1 MWVSYI
7 SSKKAIKFIV
17 LLCIEEPDIGENG
30 ASGLI
35 AIMSYFNGSTELLN
49 CGGVVA
55 ENIAVSRDGFY
66 FIPLNRDEVPLG
78 TQIILKQEPID
89 GLKKYLSN
97 KNFQGIGP
105 KNADT
110 IAQNI
115 GMTVIKYLHE
125 RNVNILEE
133 KTSKKLSE
141 ALLGGWDLDYENS
154 GFEILFSQIGFSYTQ
169 KKFVKEEFGNKF
181 FAEIHKDP
189 YMVLQKI
196 PRLSFDKIESIISIF
211 GIEVSLDQ
219 KIVAATRHA
228 LMQSEAERGNTC
240 GPLERVLLRTQE
252 ITKNDI
258 ETIQTAINS
267 HEHLFNNF
275 KVQDKNFLE
284 TIEACERDNDI
295 AQQIC
300 LIKDNFKPI
309 KGKQFSANKNATNP
323 LSEEQVQAIQ
333 NSLEAGVSI
342 ITGGPG
348 TGKTRIIEGLAQVLV
363 NGFRKT
369 IRICAPTGRAAKRI
383 AENQALKK
391 FQPST
396 IHMLKAMIDSS
407 AKDIEFDTLIVDES
421 SMIDINLFNDLVK
434 MLPLGSQLILIGDV
448 DQLPPVGAGQPF
460 LDLIRS
466 KKIVVSRLSKQFRQG
481 SDSVIPK
488 VARAINK
495 GELIEFSSDFS
506 SSGFSFVEV
515 DKGQVVEKIIEVV
528 DFFTGNK
535 NGSIDFDKTQ
545 ILSPMRR
552 YSSGLINLNSIMQKK
567 YNPNGEKVFSKMEG
581 EKEIQFCAGDKVICT
596 QNDYDIDVRNGDI
609 GYVVNKVGKNIRV
622 EFDGEMKLFH
632 NNKIDYLDLAYAI
645 TVHKSQ
651 GSEYPNVV
659 MPIVDDHRIMLTRK
673 LIYTAITRGKQNV
686 CLIGSKRV
694 LREALKKV
702 FLNLRYSDLNQK
714 IEKAN
719 TNLFN
724 QS

>member
-1 MWVSYI
+1 M
-7 SSKKAIKFIV
+7 
-17 LLCIEEPDIGENG
+17 
-30 ASGLI
+30 I
-35 AIMSYFNGSTELLN
+35 AVISYFDSNPEPLN
-49 CGGVVA
+49 CESVVA
-55 ENIAVSRDGFY
+55 ENTATSRDGFY
-66 FIPLNRDEVPLG
+66 FVPLNKDDVPLG
-78 TQIILKQEPID
+78 TQIILKEEPIE

-189 YMVLQKI
+189 YMLLQRI

-434 MLPLGSQLILIGDV
+434 MLPLGAQLILIGDV

-581 EKEIQFCAGDKVICT
+581 EKEIKFCAGDKVICT

-609 GYVVNKVGKNIRV
+609 GYVINKVGKNIRV
-622 EFDGEMKLFH
+622 DFDGEMKLFH

-651 GSEYPNVV
+651 GSEYPNVI

-702 FLNLRYSDLNQK
+702 FLNLRYSNLNQK
-714 IEKAN
+714 IENAN
-719 TNLFN
+719 INLFHQN
-724 QS
+724 

>member
-1 MWVSYI
+1 M
-7 SSKKAIKFIV
+7 
-17 LLCIEEPDIGENG
+17 
-30 ASGLI
+30 I
-35 AIMSYFNGSTELLN
+35 AIISYFNGSQELLN

-55 ENIAVSRDGFY
+55 ENISVSRDGFY

-105 KNADT
+105 K
-110 IAQNI
+110 IAHSIVQNF
-115 GMTVIKYLHE
+115 GMTVLKYLNQ
-125 RNVNILEE
+125 RQLNLIEE
-133 KTSKKLSE
+133 KTSKKITE
-141 ALLGGWDLDYENS
+141 TLLEGWNLDYENS
-154 GFEILFSQIGFSYTQ
+154 GFEILFSEIGFSYTQ
-169 KKFVKEEFGNKF
+169 KKFVRDEFGNKF
-181 FAEIHKDP
+181 FSDVHKDP
-189 YMVLQKI
+189 YMLLQRI

-228 LMQSEAERGNTC
+228 LMQSEVERGNTC
-240 GPLERVLLRTQE
+240 GPLDRVLLRTQE
-252 ITKNDI
+252 ITKNDF
-258 ETIQTAINS
+258 ETIQTAITS
-267 HEHLFNNF
+267 HEHLFNYF
-275 KVQDKNFLE
+275 KVQDKEFLE
-284 TIEACERDNDI
+284 TIEAYQRDNDI
-295 AQQIC
+295 AQQIF

-309 KGKQFSANKNATNP
+309 EGKKFSANKNATNP

-535 NGSIDFDKTQ
+535 NGSIDFEKTQ

-702 FLNLRYSDLNQK
+702 FLNLRYSNLNQK
-714 IEKAN
+714 IENAN
-719 TNLFN
+719 INLFHQN
-724 QS
+724 

>member
-1 MWVSYI
+1 M
-7 SSKKAIKFIV
+7 
-17 LLCIEEPDIGENG
+17 
-30 ASGLI
+30 I
-35 AIMSYFNGSTELLN
+35 AVISYFDSNPEPLN
-49 CGGVVA
+49 CESVVA
-55 ENIAVSRDGFY
+55 ENTATSRDGFY
-66 FIPLNRDEVPLG
+66 FVPLNKDDVPLG
-78 TQIILKQEPID
+78 TQIILKEEPIE

-115 GMTVIKYLHE
+115 GMTVIKYLHK

-189 YMVLQKI
+189 YMLLQRI

-702 FLNLRYSDLNQK
+702 FLNLRYSNLNQK
-714 IEKAN
+714 IENAN
-719 TNLFN
+719 KNLFHQN
-724 QS
+724 

>member
-1 MWVSYI
+1 M
-7 SSKKAIKFIV
+7 
-17 LLCIEEPDIGENG
+17 
-30 ASGLI
+30 I
-35 AIMSYFNGSTELLN
+35 AVISYFDSNPEPLN
-49 CGGVVA
+49 CESVVA
-55 ENIAVSRDGFY
+55 ENTATSRDGFY
-66 FIPLNRDEVPLG
+66 FVPLNKDDVPLG
-78 TQIILKQEPID
+78 TQIILKEEPIE

-189 YMVLQKI
+189 YMLLQRI

-567 YNPNGEKVFSKMEG
+567 YNPYGEKVFSKMEG
-581 EKEIQFCAGDKVICT
+581 EKEIKFCAGDKVICT

-694 LREALKKV
+694 LREALRKV
-702 FLNLRYSDLNQK
+702 FLNLRYSNLNQK
-714 IEKAN
+714 IENAN
-719 TNLFN
+719 INLFHQN
-724 QS
+724 

>member
-1 MWVSYI
+1 M
-7 SSKKAIKFIV
+7 
-17 LLCIEEPDIGENG
+17 
-30 ASGLI
+30 I
-35 AIMSYFNGSTELLN
+35 AVISYFDSNPEPLN
-49 CGGVVA
+49 CESVVA
-55 ENIAVSRDGFY
+55 ENTATSRDGFY
-66 FIPLNRDEVPLG
+66 FVPLNKDDVPLG
-78 TQIILKQEPID
+78 TQIILKEEPIE

-309 KGKQFSANKNATNP
+309 KGKKFSANKNATNP

-515 DKGQVVEKIIEVV
+515 EKGQVVEKIIEVV
-528 DFFTGNK
+528 DFFTGKK
-535 NGSIDFDKTQ
+535 NGGIDFDKTQ

-567 YNPNGEKVFSKMEG
+567 YNPNGDKVFSKMEG
-581 EKEIQFCAGDKVICT
+581 EKEIKFCAGDKVICT

-702 FLNLRYSDLNQK
+702 FLNLRYSNLNQK
-714 IEKAN
+714 IENAN
-719 TNLFN
+719 INLFHQN
-724 QS
+724 

>member
-1 MWVSYI
+1 M
-7 SSKKAIKFIV
+7 
-17 LLCIEEPDIGENG
+17 
-30 ASGLI
+30 I
-35 AIMSYFNGSTELLN
+35 AVISYFDSNPEPLN
-49 CGGVVA
+49 CESVVA
-55 ENIAVSRDGFY
+55 ENTATSRDGFY
-66 FIPLNRDEVPLG
+66 FVPLNKDDVPLG
-78 TQIILKQEPID
+78 TQIILKEEPIE

-125 RNVNILEE
+125 RTVNILEE

-702 FLNLRYSDLNQK
+702 FLNLRYSNLNQK

-719 TNLFN
+719 INLFHQN
-724 QS
+724 

>member
-1 MWVSYI
+1 M
-7 SSKKAIKFIV
+7 
-17 LLCIEEPDIGENG
+17 
-30 ASGLI
+30 I
-35 AIMSYFNGSTELLN
+35 AVISYFDGNPEPLN
-49 CGGVVA
+49 CESVVA
-55 ENIAVSRDGFY
+55 ENTATSRDGFY
-66 FIPLNRDEVPLG
+66 FVPLNKDDVPLG
-78 TQIILKQEPID
+78 TQIILKEEPIE

-125 RNVNILEE
+125 RTVNILEE

-702 FLNLRYSDLNQK
+702 FLNLRYSNLNQK

-719 TNLFN
+719 INLFHQN
-724 QS
+724 

>member
-1 MWVSYI
+1 M
-7 SSKKAIKFIV
+7 
-17 LLCIEEPDIGENG
+17 
-30 ASGLI
+30 I
-35 AIMSYFNGSTELLN
+35 AVISYFDSNPEPLN
-49 CGGVVA
+49 CESVVA
-55 ENIAVSRDGFY
+55 ENTATSRDGFY
-66 FIPLNRDEVPLG
+66 FVPLNKDDVPLG
-78 TQIILKQEPID
+78 TQIILKEEPIE

-189 YMVLQKI
+189 YMLLQRI

-295 AQQIC
+295 AHQIC

-333 NSLEAGVSI
+333 NSLESGVSI

-407 AKDIEFDTLIVDES
+407 AKDIAFDTLIVDES

-567 YNPNGEKVFSKMEG
+567 YNPYGEKVFSKMEG

-651 GSEYPNVV
+651 GSEYLNVV

-702 FLNLRYSDLNQK
+702 FLNLRYSNLNQK
-714 IEKAN
+714 IENAN
-719 TNLFN
+719 INLFHQN
-724 QS
+724 

>member
-1 MWVSYI
+1 M
-7 SSKKAIKFIV
+7 
-17 LLCIEEPDIGENG
+17 
-30 ASGLI
+30 I
-35 AIMSYFNGSTELLN
+35 AVISYFDSNPEPLN
-49 CGGVVA
+49 CESVVA
-55 ENIAVSRDGFY
+55 ENTATSRDGFY
-66 FIPLNRDEVPLG
+66 FVPLNKDDVPLG
-78 TQIILKQEPID
+78 TQIILKEEPIE

-125 RNVNILEE
+125 RTVNILEE

-189 YMVLQKI
+189 YMLLQRI

-300 LIKDNFKPI
+300 WIKDNFKPI

-567 YNPNGEKVFSKMEG
+567 YNPNSEMVFSKMEG
-581 EKEIQFCAGDKVICT
+581 EKEIKFCAGDKVICT

-702 FLNLRYSDLNQK
+702 FLNLRYSNLNQK
-714 IEKAN
+714 IENAN
-719 TNLFN
+719 INLFHQN
-724 QS
+724 

>member
-1 MWVSYI
+1 MLFRS
-7 SSKKAIKFIV
+7 
-17 LLCIEEPDIGENG
+17 
-30 ASGLI
+30 
-35 AIMSYFNGSTELLN
+35 
-49 CGGVVA
+49 
-55 ENIAVSRDGFY
+55 
-66 FIPLNRDEVPLG
+66 
-78 TQIILKQEPID
+78 
-89 GLKKYLSN
+89 
-97 KNFQGIGP
+97 
-105 KNADT
+105 
-110 IAQNI
+110 
-115 GMTVIKYLHE
+115 
-125 RNVNILEE
+125 EE

-189 YMVLQKI
+189 YMLLQRI

-481 SDSVIPK
+481 SDSIIPK

-515 DKGQVVEKIIEVV
+515 EKGQVVDKIIEVV

-535 NGSIDFDKTQ
+535 NGNIDFDKTQ

-552 YSSGLINLNSIMQKK
+552 YSSGLINLNTIMQKK
-567 YNPNGEKVFSKMEG
+567 YNPNGEKVFSKIEG
-581 EKEIQFCAGDKVICT
+581 EKEIKFCAGDKVICT

-609 GYVVNKVGKNIRV
+609 GYVINKVGKNIRV
-622 EFDGEMKLFH
+622 EFDGETKLFH

-702 FLNLRYSDLNQK
+702 FLNLRYSNLNQK

-719 TNLFN
+719 INLFHQN
-724 QS
+724 

>member
-1 MWVSYI
+1 M
-7 SSKKAIKFIV
+7 
-17 LLCIEEPDIGENG
+17 
-30 ASGLI
+30 I
-35 AIMSYFNGSTELLN
+35 AVISYFDSNPEPLN
-49 CGGVVA
+49 CESVVA
-55 ENIAVSRDGFY
+55 ENTATSRDGFY
-66 FIPLNRDEVPLG
+66 FVPLNKDDVPLG
-78 TQIILKQEPID
+78 TQIILKEEPIE

-189 YMVLQKI
+189 YMLLQKI

-581 EKEIQFCAGDKVICT
+581 EKEIKFCAGDKVICT

-702 FLNLRYSDLNQK
+702 FLNLRYSNLNQK
-714 IEKAN
+714 IENAN
-719 TNLFN
+719 INLFHQN
-724 QS
+724 

>member
-1 MWVSYI
+1 
-7 SSKKAIKFIV
+7 
-17 LLCIEEPDIGENG
+17 
-30 ASGLI
+30 LI
-35 AIMSYFNGSTELLN
+35 AVISYFDSNPEPLN
-49 CGGVVA
+49 CESVVA
-55 ENIAVSRDGFY
+55 ENTATSRDGFY
-66 FIPLNRDEVPLG
+66 FVPLNKDDVPLG
-78 TQIILKQEPID
+78 TQIILKEEPIE

-189 YMVLQKI
+189 YMLLQKI

-396 IHMLKAMIDSS
+396 IHMLKVMIDSS

-622 EFDGEMKLFH
+622 KFDGEMKLFH

-702 FLNLRYSDLNQK
+702 FLNLRYSNLNQK
-714 IEKAN
+714 IENAN
-719 TNLFN
+719 INLFHQN
-724 QS
+724 

>member
-1 MWVSYI
+1 M
-7 SSKKAIKFIV
+7 
-17 LLCIEEPDIGENG
+17 
-30 ASGLI
+30 I
-35 AIMSYFNGSTELLN
+35 AVISYFDGNPEPLN
-49 CGGVVA
+49 CESVVA
-55 ENIAVSRDGFY
+55 ENTATSRDGFY
-66 FIPLNRDEVPLG
+66 FVPLNKDDVPLG
-78 TQIILKQEPID
+78 TQIILKEEPIE

-189 YMVLQKI
+189 YMLLQRI

-702 FLNLRYSDLNQK
+702 FLNLRYSNLNQK
-714 IEKAN
+714 LKKL
-719 TNLFN
+719 T
-724 QS
+724 

>member
-1 MWVSYI
+1 M
-7 SSKKAIKFIV
+7 
-17 LLCIEEPDIGENG
+17 
-30 ASGLI
+30 I
-35 AIMSYFNGSTELLN
+35 AVISYFDSNPEPLN
-49 CGGVVA
+49 CESVVA
-55 ENIAVSRDGFY
+55 ENTATSRDGFY
-66 FIPLNRDEVPLG
+66 FVPLNKDDVPLG
-78 TQIILKQEPID
+78 TQIILKEEPIE

-189 YMVLQKI
+189 YMLLQRI

-309 KGKQFSANKNATNP
+309 KGKKFSANKNATNP

-581 EKEIQFCAGDKVICT
+581 EKEIKFCAGDKVICT

-702 FLNLRYSDLNQK
+702 FLNLRYSNLNQK
-714 IEKAN
+714 IENAN
-719 TNLFN
+719 INLFHQN
-724 QS
+724 

>member
-1 MWVSYI
+1 M
-7 SSKKAIKFIV
+7 
-17 LLCIEEPDIGENG
+17 
-30 ASGLI
+30 I
-35 AIMSYFNGSTELLN
+35 AVISYFDSNPEPLN
-49 CGGVVA
+49 CESVVA
-55 ENIAVSRDGFY
+55 ENTATSRDGFY
-66 FIPLNRDEVPLG
+66 FVPLNKDDVPLG
-78 TQIILKQEPID
+78 TQIILKEEPIE

-169 KKFVKEEFGNKF
+169 KKFVKDEFGDKF

-189 YMVLQKI
+189 YMLLQRI

-369 IRICAPTGRAAKRI
+369 IRICAPKGRAAKRI

-552 YSSGLINLNSIMQKK
+552 YSSGLINLNTIMQKK
-567 YNPNGEKVFSKMEG
+567 YNPNGDKVFSKMEG
-581 EKEIQFCAGDKVICT
+581 EKEIKFCAGDKVICT

-609 GYVVNKVGKNIRV
+609 GYIVNKVGKNIRV

-694 LREALKKV
+694 LREALKKD
-702 FLNLRYSDLNQK
+702 FLNLRYSNLNQK

-719 TNLFN
+719 INLFHQN
-724 QS
+724 

>member
-1 MWVSYI
+1 M
-7 SSKKAIKFIV
+7 
-17 LLCIEEPDIGENG
+17 
-30 ASGLI
+30 I
-35 AIMSYFNGSTELLN
+35 AVISYFDSNPEPLN
-49 CGGVVA
+49 CESVVA
-55 ENIAVSRDGFY
+55 ENTATSRDGFY
-66 FIPLNRDEVPLG
+66 FVPLNKDDVPLG
-78 TQIILKQEPID
+78 TQIILKEEPIE

-125 RNVNILEE
+125 RNVNILEK

-189 YMVLQKI
+189 YMLLQRI

-702 FLNLRYSDLNQK
+702 FLNLRYSNLNQK

-719 TNLFN
+719 INLFHQN
-724 QS
+724 

>member
-1 MWVSYI
+1 M
-7 SSKKAIKFIV
+7 
-17 LLCIEEPDIGENG
+17 
-30 ASGLI
+30 I
-35 AIMSYFNGSTELLN
+35 AVISYFDSNPEPLN
-49 CGGVVA
+49 CESVVA
-55 ENIAVSRDGFY
+55 ENTATSRDGFY
-66 FIPLNRDEVPLG
+66 FVPLNKDDVPLG
-78 TQIILKQEPID
+78 TQIILKEEPIE

-189 YMVLQKI
+189 YMLLQRI

-515 DKGQVVEKIIEVV
+515 EKGQVVDKIIEVV

-702 FLNLRYSDLNQK
+702 FLNLRYSNLNQK

-719 TNLFN
+719 INLFHQN
-724 QS
+724 

>member
-1 MWVSYI
+1 M
-7 SSKKAIKFIV
+7 
-17 LLCIEEPDIGENG
+17 G
-30 ASGLI
+30 ALI
-35 AIMSYFNGSTELLN
+35 AVISYFDSNPEPLN
-49 CGGVVA
+49 CESVVA
-55 ENIAVSRDGFY
+55 ENTATSRDGFY
-66 FIPLNRDEVPLG
+66 FVPLNKDDVPLG
-78 TQIILKQEPID
+78 TQIILKEEPIE

-189 YMVLQKI
+189 YMLLQRI
-196 PRLSFDKIESIISIF
+196 PRLGFDKIESIISIF

-460 LDLIRS
+460 SDLIRS

-567 YNPNGEKVFSKMEG
+567 YNPNGDKVFSKMEG
-581 EKEIQFCAGDKVICT
+581 EKEIKFCAGDKVICT

-702 FLNLRYSDLNQK
+702 FLNLRYSNLNQK

-719 TNLFN
+719 INLFHQN
-724 QS
+724 

>member
-1 MWVSYI
+1 M
-7 SSKKAIKFIV
+7 
-17 LLCIEEPDIGENG
+17 
-30 ASGLI
+30 I
-35 AIMSYFNGSTELLN
+35 AVISYFDGNPEPLN
-49 CGGVVA
+49 CESVVA
-55 ENIAVSRDGFY
+55 ENTATSRDGFY
-66 FIPLNRDEVPLG
+66 FVPLNKDDVPLG
-78 TQIILKQEPID
+78 TQIILKEEPIE

-189 YMVLQKI
+189 YMLLQRI

-515 DKGQVVEKIIEVV
+515 EKGQVVDKIIEVV

-535 NGSIDFDKTQ
+535 NGNIDFDKTQ

-567 YNPNGEKVFSKMEG
+567 YNPNGDKVFSKMEG
-581 EKEIQFCAGDKVICT
+581 EKEIKFCAGDKVICT

-702 FLNLRYSDLNQK
+702 FLNLRYSNLNQK

-719 TNLFN
+719 INLFHQN
-724 QS
+724 

>member
-1 MWVSYI
+1 M
-7 SSKKAIKFIV
+7 
-17 LLCIEEPDIGENG
+17 
-30 ASGLI
+30 I
-35 AIMSYFNGSTELLN
+35 AVISYFDSNPEPLN
-49 CGGVVA
+49 CESVVA
-55 ENIAVSRDGFY
+55 ENTATSRDGFY
-66 FIPLNRDEVPLG
+66 FVPLNKDDVPLG
-78 TQIILKQEPID
+78 TQIILKEEPIE

-189 YMVLQKI
+189 YMLLQRI

-535 NGSIDFDKTQ
+535 NSSIDFDKTQ

-581 EKEIQFCAGDKVICT
+581 EKEIKFCAGDKVICT

-702 FLNLRYSDLNQK
+702 FLNLRYSNLNQK
-714 IEKAN
+714 IENAN
-719 TNLFN
+719 INLFHQN
-724 QS
+724 

>member
-1 MWVSYI
+1 M
-7 SSKKAIKFIV
+7 
-17 LLCIEEPDIGENG
+17 
-30 ASGLI
+30 I
-35 AIMSYFNGSTELLN
+35 AVISYFDSNPEPLN
-49 CGGVVA
+49 CESVVA
-55 ENIAVSRDGFY
+55 ENTATSRDGFY
-66 FIPLNRDEVPLG
+66 FVPLNKDDVPLG
-78 TQIILKQEPID
+78 TQIILKEEPIE

-189 YMVLQKI
+189 YMLLQRI

-552 YSSGLINLNSIMQKK
+552 YSSGLINLNTIMQKK
-567 YNPNGEKVFSKMEG
+567 YNPNGDKVFSKMEG
-581 EKEIQFCAGDKVICT
+581 EKEIKFCAGDKVICT

-702 FLNLRYSDLNQK
+702 FLNLRYSNLNQK
-714 IEKAN
+714 IENAN
-719 TNLFN
+719 INLFHQN
-724 QS
+724 

>member
-1 MWVSYI
+1 M
-7 SSKKAIKFIV
+7 
-17 LLCIEEPDIGENG
+17 
-30 ASGLI
+30 I
-35 AIMSYFNGSTELLN
+35 AVISYFDSNPEPLN
-49 CGGVVA
+49 CESVVA
-55 ENIAVSRDGFY
+55 ENTATSRDGFY
-66 FIPLNRDEVPLG
+66 FVPLNKDDVPLG
-78 TQIILKQEPID
+78 TQIILKEEPIE

-169 KKFVKEEFGNKF
+169 KKFVKDEFGNKF

-189 YMVLQKI
+189 YMLLQRI

-702 FLNLRYSDLNQK
+702 FLNLRYSNLNQK
-714 IEKAN
+714 IENAN
-719 TNLFN
+719 INLFHQN
-724 QS
+724 

>member
-1 MWVSYI
+1 M
-7 SSKKAIKFIV
+7 
-17 LLCIEEPDIGENG
+17 
-30 ASGLI
+30 I
-35 AIMSYFNGSTELLN
+35 AVISYFDSNPEPLN
-49 CGGVVA
+49 CESVVA
-55 ENIAVSRDGFY
+55 ENTATSRDGFY
-66 FIPLNRDEVPLG
+66 FVPLNKDDVPLG
-78 TQIILKQEPID
+78 TQIILKEEPIE

-125 RNVNILEE
+125 RTVNILEE

-189 YMVLQKI
+189 YMLLQRI

-323 LSEEQVQAIQ
+323 LSEEQVRAIQ

-495 GELIEFSSDFS
+495 GELIEFSADFAN
-506 SSGFSFVEV
+506 SGFSFVEV
-515 DKGQVVEKIIEVV
+515 EKGQVVEKIIEVV

-552 YSSGLINLNSIMQKK
+552 YSSGLINLNTIMQKK
-567 YNPNGEKVFSKMEG
+567 YNPNGEKVFSKIEG
-581 EKEIQFCAGDKVICT
+581 EKEIKFCAGDKVICT

-609 GYVVNKVGKNIRV
+609 GYVINKVGKNIRV

-702 FLNLRYSDLNQK
+702 FLNLRYSNLNQK
-714 IEKAN
+714 IENAN
-719 TNLFN
+719 INLFHQN
-724 QS
+724 

>member
-1 MWVSYI
+1 M
-7 SSKKAIKFIV
+7 
-17 LLCIEEPDIGENG
+17 
-30 ASGLI
+30 I
-35 AIMSYFNGSTELLN
+35 AVISYFDSNPEPLN
-49 CGGVVA
+49 CESVVA
-55 ENIAVSRDGFY
+55 ENTATSRDGFY
-66 FIPLNRDEVPLG
+66 FVPLNKDDVPLG
-78 TQIILKQEPID
+78 TQIILKEEPIE

-181 FAEIHKDP
+181 FAEIHKNP
-189 YMVLQKI
+189 YMLLQRI

-702 FLNLRYSDLNQK
+702 FLNLRYSNLNQK

-719 TNLFN
+719 INLFHQN
-724 QS
+724 

>member
-1 MWVSYI
+1 M
-7 SSKKAIKFIV
+7 
-17 LLCIEEPDIGENG
+17 
-30 ASGLI
+30 I
-35 AIMSYFNGSTELLN
+35 AVISYFDSNPEPLN
-49 CGGVVA
+49 CESVVA
-55 ENIAVSRDGFY
+55 EKTVTSRDGFY
-66 FIPLNRDEVPLG
+66 FVPLNKDDVPLG
-78 TQIILKQEPID
+78 AQIILKEEPIE
-89 GLKKYLSN
+89 GLKKYLST

-105 KNADT
+105 KNANT

-115 GMTVIKYLHE
+115 GMKVIKYLHE

-189 YMVLQKI
+189 YMLLQRI
-196 PRLSFDKIESIISIF
+196 PRLGFDKIESIISIF

-258 ETIQTAINS
+258 DTIQTAINS
-267 HEHLFNNF
+267 HKHLFNNF

-309 KGKQFSANKNATNP
+309 KGKKFSANKNATNP
-323 LSEEQVQAIQ
+323 LSDEQVQAIQ

-506 SSGFSFVEV
+506 SSGFSFLEVE
-515 DKGQVVEKIIEVV
+515 KGQVVDKIIEVV

-552 YSSGLINLNSIMQKK
+552 YSSGLINLNTIMQKK
-567 YNPNGEKVFSKMEG
+567 YNPNGEKVFSKIEG
-581 EKEIQFCAGDKVICT
+581 EKEIKFCAGDKVICT

-609 GYVVNKVGKNIRV
+609 GYVINKVGKNIRV
-622 EFDGEMKLFH
+622 EFDGETKLFH

-714 IEKAN
+714 IEN
-719 TNLFN
+719 TNINLFHQN
-724 QS
+724 

>member
-1 MWVSYI
+1 M
-7 SSKKAIKFIV
+7 
-17 LLCIEEPDIGENG
+17 
-30 ASGLI
+30 I
-35 AIMSYFNGSTELLN
+35 AVISYFDSNPEPLN
-49 CGGVVA
+49 CESVVA
-55 ENIAVSRDGFY
+55 ENTATSRDGFY
-66 FIPLNRDEVPLG
+66 FVPLNKDDVPLG
-78 TQIILKQEPID
+78 TQIILKEEPIE

-567 YNPNGEKVFSKMEG
+567 YNPYGEKVFSKMEG

-702 FLNLRYSDLNQK
+702 FLNLRYSNLNQK
-714 IEKAN
+714 IENAN
-719 TNLFN
+719 INLFHQN
-724 QS
+724 

>member
-1 MWVSYI
+1 M
-7 SSKKAIKFIV
+7 
-17 LLCIEEPDIGENG
+17 
-30 ASGLI
+30 I
-35 AIMSYFNGSTELLN
+35 AVISYFGSNPEPLN
-49 CGGVVA
+49 CESVVA
-55 ENIAVSRDGFY
+55 ENTATSRDGFY
-66 FIPLNRDEVPLG
+66 FVPLNKDDVPLG
-78 TQIILKQEPID
+78 TQIILKEEPIE

-189 YMVLQKI
+189 YMLLQRI
-196 PRLSFDKIESIISIF
+196 PRLSFDKIESSISIF

-267 HEHLFNNF
+267 YEHLFNNF

-528 DFFTGNK
+528 DFFNGNK

-702 FLNLRYSDLNQK
+702 FLNLRYSNLNQK

-719 TNLFN
+719 INLFHQN
-724 QS
+724 

>member
-1 MWVSYI
+1 M
-7 SSKKAIKFIV
+7 
-17 LLCIEEPDIGENG
+17 
-30 ASGLI
+30 I
-35 AIMSYFNGSTELLN
+35 AVISYFDGNPEPLN
-49 CGGVVA
+49 CESVVA
-55 ENIAVSRDGFY
+55 ENTATSRDGFY
-66 FIPLNRDEVPLG
+66 FVPLNKDDVPLG
-78 TQIILKQEPID
+78 TQIILKEEPIE

-125 RNVNILEE
+125 RTVNILEE

-333 NSLEAGVSI
+333 NSLESGVSI

-535 NGSIDFDKTQ
+535 NGSIDFEKTQ

-702 FLNLRYSDLNQK
+702 FLNLRYSNLNQK

-719 TNLFN
+719 INLFHQN
-724 QS
+724 

>member
-1 MWVSYI
+1 M
-7 SSKKAIKFIV
+7 
-17 LLCIEEPDIGENG
+17 
-30 ASGLI
+30 I
-35 AIMSYFNGSTELLN
+35 AVISYFDSNPEPLN
-49 CGGVVA
+49 CESVVA
-55 ENIAVSRDGFY
+55 ENTATSRDGFY
-66 FIPLNRDEVPLG
+66 FVPLNKDDVPLG
-78 TQIILKQEPID
+78 TQIILKEEPIE

-363 NGFRKT
+363 NGFQKT

-702 FLNLRYSDLNQK
+702 FLNLRYSNLNQK

-719 TNLFN
+719 INLFHQN
-724 QS
+724 

>member
-1 MWVSYI
+1 M
-7 SSKKAIKFIV
+7 
-17 LLCIEEPDIGENG
+17 
-30 ASGLI
+30 I
-35 AIMSYFNGSTELLN
+35 AVISYFDGNPEPLN
-49 CGGVVA
+49 CESVVA
-55 ENIAVSRDGFY
+55 ENTATSRDGFY
-66 FIPLNRDEVPLG
+66 FVPLNKDDVPLG
-78 TQIILKQEPID
+78 TQIILKEEPIE
-89 GLKKYLSN
+89 GLMKYLSN

-189 YMVLQKI
+189 YMLLQRI

-219 KIVAATRHA
+219 KIVAATRYA

-309 KGKQFSANKNATNP
+309 KGKQFSANKNATYP

-702 FLNLRYSDLNQK
+702 FLNLRYSNLNQK

-719 TNLFN
+719 INLFHQN
-724 QS
+724 

>member
-1 MWVSYI
+1 M
-7 SSKKAIKFIV
+7 
-17 LLCIEEPDIGENG
+17 
-30 ASGLI
+30 I
-35 AIMSYFNGSTELLN
+35 AVISYFDGNPEPLN
-49 CGGVVA
+49 CESVVA
-55 ENIAVSRDGFY
+55 ENTATSRDGFY
-66 FIPLNRDEVPLG
+66 FVPLNKDDVPLG
-78 TQIILKQEPID
+78 TQIILKEEPIE

-133 KTSKKLSE
+133 KTSKKLSD

-407 AKDIEFDTLIVDES
+407 AKDIELDTLIVDES

-702 FLNLRYSDLNQK
+702 FLNLRYSNLNQK

-719 TNLFN
+719 INLFHQN
-724 QS
+724 

>member
-1 MWVSYI
+1 M
-7 SSKKAIKFIV
+7 
-17 LLCIEEPDIGENG
+17 
-30 ASGLI
+30 I
-35 AIMSYFNGSTELLN
+35 AVISYFDSNPEPLN
-49 CGGVVA
+49 CESVVA
-55 ENIAVSRDGFY
+55 ENTATSRDGFY
-66 FIPLNRDEVPLG
+66 FVPLNKDDVPLG
-78 TQIILKQEPID
+78 TQIILKEEPIE

-189 YMVLQKI
+189 YMLLQRI

-407 AKDIEFDTLIVDES
+407 AKDIDFDTLIVDES

-448 DQLPPVGAGQPF
+448 DQVPPVGAGQPF

-481 SDSVIPK
+481 SDSIIPK

-581 EKEIQFCAGDKVICT
+581 EKEIKFCAGDKVICT

-702 FLNLRYSDLNQK
+702 FLNLRYSNLNQK
-714 IEKAN
+714 IENAN
-719 TNLFN
+719 INLFHQN
-724 QS
+724 

>member
-1 MWVSYI
+1 M
-7 SSKKAIKFIV
+7 
-17 LLCIEEPDIGENG
+17 
-30 ASGLI
+30 I
-35 AIMSYFNGSTELLN
+35 AVISYFGSNPEPLN
-49 CGGVVA
+49 CESVVA
-55 ENIAVSRDGFY
+55 ENTATSRDGFY
-66 FIPLNRDEVPLG
+66 FVPLNKDDVPLG
-78 TQIILKQEPID
+78 TQIILKEEPIE

-189 YMVLQKI
+189 YMLLQRI

-581 EKEIQFCAGDKVICT
+581 EKEIKFCAGDKVICT

-702 FLNLRYSDLNQK
+702 FLNLRYSNLNQK

-719 TNLFN
+719 INLFHQN
-724 QS
+724 

>member
-1 MWVSYI
+1 M
-7 SSKKAIKFIV
+7 
-17 LLCIEEPDIGENG
+17 
-30 ASGLI
+30 I
-35 AIMSYFNGSTELLN
+35 AVISYFDSNPEPLN
-49 CGGVVA
+49 CESVVA
-55 ENIAVSRDGFY
+55 ENTATSRDGFY
-66 FIPLNRDEVPLG
+66 FVPLNKDDVPLG
-78 TQIILKQEPID
+78 TQIILKEEPIE

-189 YMVLQKI
+189 YMLLQRI

-567 YNPNGEKVFSKMEG
+567 YNPYGEKVFSKMEG
-581 EKEIQFCAGDKVICT
+581 EKEIKFCAGDKVICT

-702 FLNLRYSDLNQK
+702 FLNLRYSNLNQK

-719 TNLFN
+719 INLFHQN
-724 QS
+724 

>member
-1 MWVSYI
+1 M
-7 SSKKAIKFIV
+7 
-17 LLCIEEPDIGENG
+17 
-30 ASGLI
+30 I
-35 AIMSYFNGSTELLN
+35 AVISYFDGNPEPLN
-49 CGGVVA
+49 CESVVA
-55 ENIAVSRDGFY
+55 ENTATSRDGFY
-66 FIPLNRDEVPLG
+66 FVPLNKDDVPLG
-78 TQIILKQEPID
+78 TQIILKEEPIE

-133 KTSKKLSE
+133 KTSKKLSQ

-189 YMVLQKI
+189 YMLLQRI

-228 LMQSEAERGNTC
+228 LMHSEAERGNTC

-396 IHMLKAMIDSS
+396 IHVLKAMIDSS

-702 FLNLRYSDLNQK
+702 FLNLRYSNLNQK

-719 TNLFN
+719 INLFHQN
-724 QS
+724 

>member
-1 MWVSYI
+1 M
-7 SSKKAIKFIV
+7 
-17 LLCIEEPDIGENG
+17 
-30 ASGLI
+30 I
-35 AIMSYFNGSTELLN
+35 AVISYFDSNPEPLN
-49 CGGVVA
+49 CESVVA
-55 ENIAVSRDGFY
+55 ENTATSRDGFY
-66 FIPLNRDEVPLG
+66 FVPLNKDDVPLG
-78 TQIILKQEPID
+78 TQIILKEEPIE

-189 YMVLQKI
+189 YMLLQRI

-333 NSLEAGVSI
+333 NSLESGVSI

-535 NGSIDFDKTQ
+535 NGSIDFEKTQ

-702 FLNLRYSDLNQK
+702 FLNLRYSNLNQK
-714 IEKAN
+714 IENAN
-719 TNLFN
+719 INLFHQN
-724 QS
+724 

>member
-1 MWVSYI
+1 M
-7 SSKKAIKFIV
+7 
-17 LLCIEEPDIGENG
+17 
-30 ASGLI
+30 I
-35 AIMSYFNGSTELLN
+35 AVISYFNGNREPLN
-49 CGGVVA
+49 CESVVA
-55 ENIAVSRDGFY
+55 ENTATSRDGFY
-66 FIPLNRDEVPLG
+66 FVPLNKDDVPLG
-78 TQIILKQEPID
+78 TQIILKEEPIE

-169 KKFVKEEFGNKF
+169 KKFVKEVFGNKF

-515 DKGQVVEKIIEVV
+515 DKGKVVEKIIEVV

-545 ILSPMRR
+545 ILAPMRR

-567 YNPNGEKVFSKMEG
+567 YNPYGEKVFSKMEG

-702 FLNLRYSDLNQK
+702 FLNLRYSNLNQK
-714 IEKAN
+714 IENAN
-719 TNLFN
+719 INLFHQN
-724 QS
+724 

>member
-1 MWVSYI
+1 M
-7 SSKKAIKFIV
+7 
-17 LLCIEEPDIGENG
+17 
-30 ASGLI
+30 I
-35 AIMSYFNGSTELLN
+35 AVISYFDSNPEPLN
-49 CGGVVA
+49 CESVVA
-55 ENIAVSRDGFY
+55 ENTATSRDGFY
-66 FIPLNRDEVPLG
+66 FVPLNKDDVPLG
-78 TQIILKQEPID
+78 TQIILKEGPIE

-189 YMVLQKI
+189 YMLLQKI

-240 GPLERVLLRTQE
+240 GPLERVLLRAQE

-702 FLNLRYSDLNQK
+702 FLNLRYSNLNQK
-714 IEKAN
+714 IENAN
-719 TNLFN
+719 INLFHQN
-724 QS
+724 